1 MNHSP
6 ARLNSIAD
14 DAAGDVAEVSFHYA
28 NPTAAGDNETGIAR
42 QALTFSAAGS
52 AGAHPTQVAADG
64 RAWSQL
70 FDVTIPDGTTVTHLA
85 TRDSGGDVLDW
96 WEVLPAVGPRT
107 WRIAVPIESRNLA

>member
-6 ARLNSIAD
+6 ATLNDQAD
-14 DAAGDVAEVSFHYA
+14 AEASQVAEVSFHDA
-28 NPTAAGDNETGIAR
+28 DPTAAGDNETSIAR
-42 QALTFSAAGS
+42 QALTFSAAGA

-70 FDVTIPDGTTVTHLA
+70 FDVTIPDGVTVTHLA
-85 TRDSGGDVLDW
+85 TRDSGGAVRSW
-96 WEVLPAVGPRT
+96 WEVPPAVGPRT